1 MNFSMRGD
9 VMRGDA
15 VVGGVSDK
23 KPNHA
28 PFKLN
33 RNGIIFGI
41 RNNSFLVILI
51 FRDLSLEYSN
61 ILYCK
66 DYSYKRMC
74 TSL

>member
-51 FRDLSLEYSN
+51 FRDLSLEYSTCN
-61 ILYCK
+61 VLYCK
-66 DYSYKRMC
+66 ECVHHCD
-74 TSL
+74 

>member
-51 FRDLSLEYSN
+51 FRDLSLVTCSV
-61 ILYCK
+61 LYCK

-74 TSL
+74 TAL